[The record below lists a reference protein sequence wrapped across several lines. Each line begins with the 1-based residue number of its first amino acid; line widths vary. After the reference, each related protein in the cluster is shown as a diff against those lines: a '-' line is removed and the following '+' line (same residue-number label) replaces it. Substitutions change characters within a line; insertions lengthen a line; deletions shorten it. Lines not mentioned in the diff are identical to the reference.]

1 MTPPRNPR
9 ATPHALGFRMP
20 AEWEPHDA
28 TWLGWPHERTDW
40 PGKFAPIPWVYAE
53 IVRHLARVERVRI
66 LVEGKDAE
74 SAARRALRNSG
85 ADLAAVEFFRIPTNR
100 GWTRDSGPIFV
111 KNAAGEIAITHWKFN
126 AWAKYD
132 DYQKDAAFVTHA
144 NRRLKFPL
152 WQPQAVWSPQ
162 SALQPRSAPPKS
174 QSAPRRVVLE
184 GGSIDVNG
192 RGTLLTTEECLL
204 SPIQSRNPGMS
215 RDQIESVLR
224 DYLGTTNILWLRN
237 GIAGDDTHG
246 HVDDL
251 ARFVDPFT
259 VVTVVEPDPAESNY
273 APLQENL
280 ALLKQ
285 MKNESGQPLR
295 VETLPMPEPVFFA
308 GQRLPASYANFY
320 IANRIVL
327 VPTFSDPNDRI
338 ALSTLASLFPD
349 RQIIP
354 IPCRD
359 LVLGLGTIH
368 CMTQQ
373 QPAAGPST

>member
-1 MTPPRNPR
+1 
-9 ATPHALGFRMP
+9 MP
-20 AEWEPHDA
+20 AEWEPHEA

-66 LVEGKDAE
+66 LVEGKEAE
-74 SAARRALRNSG
+74 IAARRVLVKSG
-85 ADLAAVEFFRIPTNR
+85 ADLAAVEFSSVPTNR

-111 KNAAGEIAITHWKFN
+111 KNDAGEIAITHWKFN

-132 DYQKDAAFVTHA
+132 DFQKDAAVVTRL
-144 NRRLKFPL
+144 NRRLDLPL
-152 WQPQAVWSPQ
+152 WQPEAVW
-162 SALQPRSAPPKS
+162 APDAK
-174 QSAPRRVVLE
+174 PRRVVLE
-184 GGSIDVNG
+184 GGSIEVNG

-204 SPIQSRNPGMS
+204 SPVQARNPGMA
-215 RDQIESVLR
+215 REEIESVLR
-224 DYLGTTNILWLRN
+224 DFLGATHVLWLRN

-251 ARFVDPFT
+251 ARFVDAST
-259 VVTVVEPDPAESNY
+259 VVTVVERDPTEANY
-273 APLQENL
+273 ASLQENL
-280 ALLKQ
+280 ALLKA
-285 MKNESGQPLR
+285 MKDESGRALR
-295 VETLPMPEPVFFA
+295 IETLPMPEAVFFA

-320 IANRIVL
+320 IANRVVL
-327 VPTFSDPNDRI
+327 VPTFSDANDRV
-338 ALSTLASLFPD
+338 ALATLASLFPD
-349 RQIIP
+349 REIIG

-373 QPAAGPST
+373 QPAAGSGAI